1 MMSEFYSS
9 YPHTNVSL
17 FLLWTKKSW
26 GFLKMNCST
35 LEDPQLQIKTPGHS
49 GWDFALHAF
58 CFASEDVLAE
68 RTELMQFYDKNEDT
82 EMGDFSEEIFNIY

>member
-1 MMSEFYSS
+1 M
-9 YPHTNVSL
+9 
-17 FLLWTKKSW
+17 
-26 GFLKMNCST
+26 
-35 LEDPQLQIKTPGHS
+35 PGHS

>member
-1 MMSEFYSS
+1 MG
-9 YPHTNVSL
+9 P
-17 FLLWTKKSW
+17 
-26 GFLKMNCST
+26 CS
-35 LEDPQLQIKTPGHS
+35 PS
-49 GWDFALHAF
+49 F